1 MCSLQLE
8 LLKQTKI
15 ILNKNISEN
24 PNSSHFGLRILLTA
38 DMILLDSFGILRRT
52 HTNTQ
57 IKQQIRKKKIK
68 IYYFN

>member
-57 IKQQIRKKKIK
+57 
-68 IYYFN
+68 